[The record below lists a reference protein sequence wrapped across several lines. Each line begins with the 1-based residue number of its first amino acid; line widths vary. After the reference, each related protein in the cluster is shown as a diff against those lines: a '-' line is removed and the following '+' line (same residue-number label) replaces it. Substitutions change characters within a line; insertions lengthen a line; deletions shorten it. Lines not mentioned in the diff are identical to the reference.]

1 MDVTN
6 IDIFLD
12 EYKVEES
19 AFNILNYV
27 RPDWK
32 RSDLLYKVFTDGIT
46 NKLIGCWSAK
56 DPSDVILVRIYGK
69 NTDLLIDREEEKSNF
84 LLLHKCGYAPRL
96 YATFRN
102 GLAYAYLAGDT
113 VSRSTVRHITI
124 YPLIAQTMAKI
135 HSIRVDE
142 HHQPLIWDKT
152 KKFLSLVPNQYSSIE
167 TEQIY
172 RKHFPEGVTTLN
184 KELEILKKLL
194 SNDGGNIVFCHNDL
208 LLTNIIHNEGSV
220 SFIDYEYAGWNYQAF
235 DIGNHFAEFAG
246 VSEVDYSLYPDRDLQ
261 YNWLRIYLEE
271 YNRQNDKAAD
281 ISDSDIDRLY
291 SQVNKF
297 ALVSHLFWASW
308 ALVQAQHSTIN
319 FNYMEYAVLR
329 MHEYNNKKNIFLS
342 IKC

>member
-167 TEQIY
+167 TEQMCVNLI
-172 RKHFPEGVTTLN
+172 
-184 KELEILKKLL
+184 KLL
-194 SNDGGNIVFCHNDL
+194 DTES
-208 LLTNIIHNEGSV
+208 
-220 SFIDYEYAGWNYQAF
+220 
-235 DIGNHFAEFAG
+235 
-246 VSEVDYSLYPDRDLQ
+246 
-261 YNWLRIYLEE
+261 
-271 YNRQNDKAAD
+271 
-281 ISDSDIDRLY
+281 
-291 SQVNKF
+291 
-297 ALVSHLFWASW
+297 
-308 ALVQAQHSTIN
+308 
-319 FNYMEYAVLR
+319 
-329 MHEYNNKKNIFLS
+329 IFQ
-342 IKC
+342 KV